1 MRRVPAGYMASMT
14 TTRQLLSRLYEINRH
29 IDGLPPTG
37 EERLRFE
44 EVRDQIREAL
54 DHATKDGEV
63 TAEWEAQAKHALSE
77 TEKLPIFLD
86 TRAMPES

>member
-1 MRRVPAGYMASMT
+1 MPAGYTPSMT
-14 TTRQLLSRLYEINRH
+14 TTRQLLSRLYEINSH
-29 IDGLPPTG
+29 LDGLPPTG

-44 EVRDQIREAL
+44 EVRDKVREAL
-54 DHATKDGEV
+54 DKATEDGEV
-63 TAEWEAQAKHALSE
+63 TAEWEAQAHHALSE